1 VAKLLVTLR
10 LNTNNGA
17 KLLVAL
23 HLNTNNGAKNHSSD
37 KLLQSCWLNEE
48 TTVDNLGFIFFTEA
62 NRYI

>member
-1 VAKLLVTLR
+1 VAKLLVALR

-17 KLLVAL
+17 K
-23 HLNTNNGAKNHSSD
+23 KHSSD